1 MASAAPCFGWKFN
14 DLPPICNSMTRQS
27 FSLILASLVGVLVTA
42 YVVECGSALNQPTL
56 LSGPILWLC
65 SWFSDVQLAGRFLMC
80 LTCIAAASL
89 GFGVFVLTSRLR
101 LSLRTGALSALSIIA
116 LSYLRPISTRLLD
129 GCLCG
134 HSAPD
139 PRAGAGI
146 DAVPRHR
153 HDGSQAVS
161 HRGNRV
167 LSAD

>member
-1 MASAAPCFGWKFN
+1 
-14 DLPPICNSMTRQS
+14 MTRQS

-116 LSYLRPISTRLLD
+116 LSYLRPISTLSLVV
-129 GCLCG
+129 
-134 HSAPD
+134 SAELQRPGSWMAAYAD
-139 PRAGAGI
+139 TALPILVLGLVSMRYRDTDTMAPR
-146 DAVPRHR
+146 R
-153 HDGSQAVS
+153 
-161 HRGNRV
+161 
-167 LSAD
+167 